1 MLTSKFI
8 IFIFLSY
15 INLILCDERIS
26 PDQQIYNSQLRGFY
40 DEQKNIYIQTIVYD
54 EFKWIYSSILRN
66 AKKKSGSNEI
76 HVSILCSPQFT
87 IIDNEKYIYYG
98 NYDDHN
104 NKQGSTI
111 FKECWNYDTIIYNGD
126 TAQHLS
132 IINKIY
138 KLTNDQLVLNVVDKL
153 KQTFPDINITKVDDK
168 CCNHYS
174 IIW

>member
-15 INLILCDERIS
+15 INLSLCDEI
-26 PDQQIYNSQLRGFY
+26 PGPGQKVYKNQLRGAY
-40 DEQKNIYIQTIVYD
+40 DEQKNIFIHTIVHD
-54 EFKWIYSSILRN
+54 EFKWIYSSILQN
-66 AKKKSGSNEI
+66 AKQKSGSNEI
-76 HVSILCSPQFT
+76 HVSILCVPEHS
-87 IIDNEKYIYYG
+87 IVDNEKYIYND
-98 NYDDHN
+98 NYVYHN
-104 NKQGSTI
+104 REASI
-111 FKECWNYDTIIYNGD
+111 FKECWNYDIIIYNGII
-126 TAQHLS
+126 AQSLS
-132 IINKIY
+132 EVKKIY